1 MMGNYFDGGYGF
13 MGGFGFFV
21 MIVFWGLVIWGIVAL
36 IQSVAKNNTQSAG
49 GPQGDTA
56 LEIVRKRYARGEIT
70 KEEFDQTKKD
80 LAL

>member
-1 MMGNYFDGGYGF
+1 

-21 MIVFWGLVIWGIVAL
+21 MIIFWGLVIWGIVAL

-49 GPQGDTA
+49 GSQGDTA

-70 KEEFDQTKKD
+70 KAEFDQTKKD

>member
-21 MIVFWGLVIWGIVAL
+21 MIIFWGLVIWGIVAL

>member
-1 MMGNYFDGGYGF
+1 

-21 MIVFWGLVIWGIVAL
+21 MIIFWGLVIWGIVAL